1 MPAMKIAFLAS
12 EVAPY
17 AKTGGLAD
25 VVGALPRYL
34 AKSGLD
40 VKVFMPLYREV
51 RQKEIPILKTGDR
64 LSLHWAGQE
73 EIFSVWES
81 VESGSLVYFIDK
93 PALYDRECLYGTRA
107 GDYPDNG
114 ERFAF
119 FSQAALETL
128 KKIGFAPDILHVH
141 DWQAAIALAFLK
153 SVYSADPFFEKTR
166 TLATIHN
173 LAYQGLFDK
182 SILKAVGLPETL
194 GGLDELEFYGKVN
207 FLKAGILYST
217 AVSTVSY
224 RYSREIQTPE
234 FGCGIDGL
242 LRRRSDVLAGILNGV
257 DYAAWNPATDTM
269 IAANFTPTDLSGK
282 AAAKKDLLSV
292 FGIPLPQK
300 DMPVIGM
307 VSRLAGQKGLDLVI
321 DSLGK
326 LFPLGVKLIILG
338 TGEDHIH
345 RALETA
351 RLRYP
356 SFFGLK
362 IAFDDSLAH
371 KVVAGSDMFLIP
383 SRYEPCGLTQM
394 YSLKYGTIPIVRA
407 TGGLDDSIQEFNPA
421 EKRGNGFKFE
431 EYSSEAMLKAVQRA
445 IQLYIQK
452 PVWNGLVRNAM
463 ACDFSWERSAQE
475 YICLYNQIR

>member
-1 MPAMKIAFLAS
+1 
-12 EVAPY
+12 
-17 AKTGGLAD
+17 
-25 VVGALPRYL
+25 
-34 AKSGLD
+34 
-40 VKVFMPLYREV
+40 
-51 RQKEIPILKTGDR
+51 
-64 LSLHWAGQE
+64 
-73 EIFSVWES
+73 
-81 VESGSLVYFIDK
+81 
-93 PALYDRECLYGTRA
+93 
-107 GDYPDNG
+107 
-114 ERFAF
+114 
-119 FSQAALETL
+119 
-128 KKIGFAPDILHVH
+128 
-141 DWQAAIALAFLK
+141 
-153 SVYSADPFFEKTR
+153 
-166 TLATIHN
+166 
-173 LAYQGLFDK
+173 
-182 SILKAVGLPETL
+182 
-194 GGLDELEFYGKVN
+194 
-207 FLKAGILYST
+207 
-217 AVSTVSY
+217 
-224 RYSREIQTPE
+224 
-234 FGCGIDGL
+234 
-242 LRRRSDVLAGILNGV
+242 
-257 DYAAWNPATDTM
+257 
-269 IAANFTPTDLSGK
+269 
-282 AAAKKDLLSV
+282 
-292 FGIPLPQK
+292 
-300 DMPVIGM
+300 MPVIGM

-431 EYSSEAMLKAVQRA
+431 EYSSEAMLKAVRRA
-445 IQLYIQK
+445 IQLYTQK